1 MIRTLIISHMAKQMY
16 TLRDVP
22 KYENIRAAAARYPE
36 LEPASAAAFVLL
48 LRVASDM
55 LAATDDYLAT
65 HELSQGRFIVMMLLY
80 RVVEIPQNPCVLADK
95 AGVTRA
101 TMTGLLDGLEREGYI
116 ARETAPDDR
125 RMLEVKL
132 TAKGRKFLEGVM
144 PDYFRLIRR
153 CMAGLSTS
161 EKEQLIG
168 LVTKLG
174 ATAGLPQG
182 ILQDS
187 ANPA

>member
-1 MIRTLIISHMAKQMY
+1 MAKQMY
-16 TLRDVP
+16 SLRDVP

-36 LEPASAAAFVLL
+36 LEPASGAAFVLL

-55 LAATDDYLAT
+55 LAATDDYLARFS
-65 HELSQGRFIVMMLLY
+65 LSQGRFVVMMLLY
-80 RVVEIPQNPCVLADK
+80 RVQDLPMNPCVLADK

-116 ARETAPDDR
+116 ARETAALDR

-132 TAKGRKFLEGVM
+132 TAKGKKFLEGVM
-144 PDYFRLIRR
+144 PGYFKLIRQR
-153 CMAGLSTS
+153 MVGLSTA

-168 LVTKLG
+168 LLTKLG
-174 ATAGLPQG
+174 ATAE
-182 ILQDS
+182 
-187 ANPA
+187 NVPAVVNDGKSG